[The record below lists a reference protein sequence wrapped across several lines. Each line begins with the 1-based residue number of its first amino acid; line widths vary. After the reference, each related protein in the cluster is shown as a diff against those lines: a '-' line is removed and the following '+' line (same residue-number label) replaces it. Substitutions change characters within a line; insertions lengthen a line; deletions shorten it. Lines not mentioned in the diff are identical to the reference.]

1 VGRFSR
7 HIPKPDRITIDQA
20 RVQLRLLLTGCS
32 DVALGAMTAESLAST
47 HRVPIKE
54 CEYELTIAR
63 QRRAAR
69 A

>member
-1 VGRFSR
+1 MRTRR
-7 HIPKPDRITIDQA
+7 HIPKSDTLSVEQA
-20 RVQLRLLLTGCS
+20 RVHLRLLLTGCS
-32 DVALGAMTAESLAST
+32 DVALAAMTPEYLAQT
-47 HRVPIKE
+47 HRVPLRE